1 MIEET
6 LKKLG
11 TVKMY
16 ENHLTEKINQ
26 STHYDCH
33 KDFWDVSQL
42 DKYFMASKERGP
54 CYSYLRYCEDE
65 DVEMCQKCEVVL
77 NLIRERKRVRR
88 KLSALHGAVTKYAL
102 SLVGDINIYNQ
113 KEDV

>member
-26 STHYDCH
+26 STHNDCH

-42 DKYFMASKERGP
+42 DRYFMASKERGP

-88 KLSALHGAVTKYAL
+88 KISALHGAVTKYAL
-102 SLVGDINIYNQ
+102 TLVHDQ
-113 KEDV
+113 KDDV